1 MKNSIAIVGHNIE
14 IIDYL
19 IKRKCGI
26 IILTKS
32 CINISN
38 ESN

>member
-1 MKNSIAIVGHNIE
+1 MRHSIAIVGHNTEVIN
-14 IIDYL
+14 DL

-32 CINISN
+32 CINVN
-38 ESN
+38 N